1 MSCCRRGMRY
11 KAQASTF
18 YEYGTLNIKRNGYL
32 IWKGLQLGSGF
43 DVEIVYDKHVSIDGA
58 SIGINDEYNLT
69 PTLARFLAQNHAL
82 IHSRMGGIE
91 ALLAGYRKY
100 CRQEC
105 NKKVDVLSYG
115 FLSRVFDHPRD
126 PEGLAQNAIK
136 HEHDLRVR
144 QLLVG
149 NEEAFRIT
157 YERLAA
163 VSTTELATW
172 WYIFWVSADLL
183 CWLLTLVM
191 LSPGLPRMIFGGETR
206 ILSESSDDTL
216 QTLIPTIHHLL
227 HIRPYPAPHWKTSS
241 RNGACL
247 TESQNEVTSSTMDF

>member
-1 MSCCRRGMRY
+1 MSWCRRGMRY

-18 YEYGTLNIKRNGYL
+18 YEYGTLNIKRKGYL

-43 DVEIVYDKHVSIDGA
+43 DVKIKYDKHVSIDGA
-58 SIGINDEYNLT
+58 SIGINDEYDLT
-69 PTLARFLAQNHAL
+69 PALARFLAQNHAL
-82 IHSRMGGIE
+82 IHSRVGGIE
-91 ALLAGYRKY
+91 ALLTGYRQF

-105 NKKVDVLSYG
+105 KTKADVLSYG

-126 PEGLAQNAIK
+126 PEGLAQDAIK

-144 QLLVG
+144 QLLIG

-172 WYIFWVSADLL
+172 WYIFWVCVDFLSWSLN
-183 CWLLTLVM
+183 LVVF
-191 LSPGLPRMIFGGETR
+191 SSGLPRMIFGGETR
-206 ILSESSDDTL
+206 TLSESSDNTL
-216 QTLIPTIHHLL
+216 QTLIPTILRLL
-227 HIRPYPAPHWKTSS
+227 RTRPYPAPHWKVSS
-241 RNGACL
+241 HNGVC
-247 TESQNEVTSSTMDF
+247 